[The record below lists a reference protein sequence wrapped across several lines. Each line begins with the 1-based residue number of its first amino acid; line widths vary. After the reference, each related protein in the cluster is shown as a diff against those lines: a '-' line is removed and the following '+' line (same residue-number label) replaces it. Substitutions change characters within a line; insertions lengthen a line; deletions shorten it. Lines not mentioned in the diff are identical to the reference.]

1 MYYTHPTPSRLTAK
15 FAPIRLI
22 WSCSAGQGPGHVLI
36 SVGLSD
42 LNHLLPSHLVLSA
55 NGIDQDVC
63 GLIPVGLILTNRGR
77 NRKNWGEQKSIFCK
91 QVPSVTQI
99 DINLAVIVAARKVQ
113 IARNW
118 LDINHN
124 RPGSVGLHQNAP
136 YFLSVC
142 LGRGA
147 VLPSSVLSWP
157 GQTCLFISWILVFFS
172 FLHFWLAQ
180 ELDISLSG
188 GRTSVFRTLRT
199 IWIFRRLRPDRDI
212 RLQRLLR
219 PVFFFLCFVF

>member
-1 MYYTHPTPSRLTAK
+1 M
-15 FAPIRLI
+15 
-22 WSCSAGQGPGHVLI
+22 
-36 SVGLSD
+36 
-42 LNHLLPSHLVLSA
+42 
-55 NGIDQDVC
+55 
-63 GLIPVGLILTNRGR
+63 
-77 NRKNWGEQKSIFCK
+77 
-91 QVPSVTQI
+91 PSVTQI

-124 RPGSVGLHQNAP
+124 RPGRVGLHQNAP

-157 GQTCLFISWILVFFS
+157 GQTCLFISWILVFFFVS
-172 FLHFWLAQ
+172 PLLTSAGIRHK
-180 ELDISLSG
+180 SG

-212 RLQRLLR
+212 RLHRLLR
-219 PVFFFLCFVF
+219 PVFFSLFCLLTSLASMPDCFITYCTFRC

>member
-1 MYYTHPTPSRLTAK
+1 M
-15 FAPIRLI
+15 
-22 WSCSAGQGPGHVLI
+22 
-36 SVGLSD
+36 
-42 LNHLLPSHLVLSA
+42 
-55 NGIDQDVC
+55 
-63 GLIPVGLILTNRGR
+63 
-77 NRKNWGEQKSIFCK
+77 
-91 QVPSVTQI
+91 PSVTQI

-157 GQTCLFISWILVFFS
+157 GQTCLFISWILFFFRFS
-172 FLHFWLAQ
+172 TFDLAQ

-199 IWIFRRLRPDRDI
+199 IWIFGDCDRIEIFDSTDFYDLFFSFFVLSSNKPSVDAGLFYSLLYLPMLMLFIMVWRRFKSGGTPPRVGFSVLGTPRRHPSRG
-212 RLQRLLR
+212 
-219 PVFFFLCFVF
+219 